1 MPVEEELARVSP
13 EKDML
18 LTIGVFDGVHLGHKY
33 LISTLL
39 EQAKQRDLLAGV
51 VTFQRHPQDLLSPQT
66 RLPFLTDITER
77 SQLLT
82 NEGINEIIPLTFT
95 KELAQLSALQFVSLL
110 QKHLRMR
117 GLVIGPDFSLGRN
130 REGDTETL
138 RKLGQEMNF
147 SVTVVPP
154 MRKNSE
160 SVSST
165 VIRKAISDGDMKKVT
180 RLVGHPFSLHDRV
193 VTGTGRGAKLN
204 FPTANPEINPE
215 QAIPPDG
222 VYASWAFAD
231 GKKYRSMTNI
241 GKCPT
246 FGNYKRTVEVY
257 IIGYNG
263 NLYGQEL
270 KIDIIERVRDE
281 RKFDSIKELTE
292 QIAEDVKQGEVIL
305 GTADGQRA

>member
-204 FPTANPEINPE
+204 FPTANLEINPE

-246 FGNYKRTVEVY
+246 FGNLKRTVEVY

>member
-39 EQAKQRDLLAGV
+39 EQAKQRDLLTGV
-51 VTFQRHPQDLLSPQT
+51 VTFQQHPHDLLSPQT

-77 SQLLT
+77 GQLLT
-82 NEGINEIIPLTFT
+82 NEGVDEIIPLTFT
-95 KELAQLSALQFVSLL
+95 KELSRLSAYQFVNLL

-117 GLVIGPDFSLGRN
+117 GLVIGPDFSLGRD
-130 REGDTETL
+130 REGDTKTL
-138 RKLGQEMNF
+138 RGLGQEMNF

-154 MRKNSE
+154 MTKNGE

-180 RLVGHPFSLHDRV
+180 RLAGRPFSLHGRV
-193 VTGTGRGAKLN
+193 ITGTGRGAKLN

-222 VYASWAFAD
+222 VYASWAFAN
-231 GKKYRSMTNI
+231 GKKYQSMTNI

-270 KIDIIERVRDE
+270 KIDIIERLRNE
-281 RKFDSIKELTE
+281 RKFDSVEGLTE
-292 QIAEDVKQGEVIL
+292 QIAKDIKQGEAIL
-305 GTADGQRA
+305 KTADGQRV

>member
-39 EQAKQRDLLAGV
+39 EQAKQRDLLTGV
-51 VTFQRHPQDLLSPQT
+51 VTFQQHPHDLLSPQT

-82 NEGINEIIPLTFT
+82 NEGVDEIIPLTFT
-95 KELAQLSALQFVSLL
+95 KELSRLNAYQFVNLL

-138 RKLGQEMNF
+138 RGLGQEMNF

-154 MRKNSE
+154 MTKNGE

-180 RLVGHPFSLHDRV
+180 RLAGRPFSLHGRV
-193 VTGTGRGAKLN
+193 IMGTGRGTKLN
-204 FPTANPEINPE
+204 FPTANLEINPE
-215 QAIPPDG
+215 HAIPPDG

-270 KIDIIERVRDE
+270 KIDIIERLRNE
-281 RKFDSIKELTE
+281 RKFDSVEELTE
-292 QIAEDVKQGEVIL
+292 QIAKDIKQGEVIL
-305 GTADGQRA
+305 ETADGQRV